1 LRAWGFLTN
10 HAHALI
16 QIAQNPHST
25 VREVALATGI
35 TERATHAVLKDLRD
49 AGIIIAQRNG
59 RQNVYQVDAVAL
71 AKHPRWAA
79 SDMPIP
85 KPLIEAT
92 LRGLVR
98 VAAAG
103 AAQRDNQANQA

>member
-10 HAHALI
+10 HAHVLI
-16 QIAQNPHST
+16 QIARNPCST
-25 VREVALATGI
+25 VREIALSTGI
-35 TERATHAVLKDLRD
+35 TERATHSLLKDLRD
-49 AGIIIAQRNG
+49 AGIILVQRNG
-59 RQNVYQVDAVAL
+59 RQNVYQVNAVAL
-71 AKHPRWAA
+71 AAHPRWAA

-92 LRGLVR
+92 LRGLAR

-103 AAQRDNQANQA
+103 SAQRDSQADPA

>member
-1 LRAWGFLTN
+1 MRAWGFLTN
-10 HAHALI
+10 HAHVLI
-16 QIAQNPHST
+16 QVARNPRST
-25 VREVALATGI
+25 VREIALSAGI
-35 TERATHAVLKDLRD
+35 TERATHAMLKDLRD
-49 AGIIIAQRNG
+49 AGIVIAQRNG
-59 RQNVYQVDAVAL
+59 RQNVYQVDPVAL
-71 AKHPRWAA
+71 AEHRRWAA

-103 AAQRDNQANQA
+103 AAQRDSQANQA

>member
-16 QIAQNPHST
+16 QIAQNPRST

-59 RQNVYQVDAVAL
+59 RQNVYRVDPVAL
-71 AKHPRWAA
+71 AKHQRWAA

-98 VAAAG
+98 VAAGG
-103 AAQRDNQANQA
+103 AAQRDSQANQA

>member
-1 LRAWGFLTN
+1 MRAWGFLTN
-10 HAHALI
+10 HAHVLI
-16 QIAQNPHST
+16 QVARNPRST
-25 VREVALATGI
+25 VREIALSAGI
-35 TERATHAVLKDLRD
+35 TERATHAMLKDLRD
-49 AGIIIAQRNG
+49 AGIVIAQRSG
-59 RQNVYQVDAVAL
+59 RQNVYQVDPAAL

-98 VAAAG
+98 VASAG
-103 AAQRDNQANQA
+103 AAQRDSQANQA

>member
-10 HAHALI
+10 HAHVLI
-16 QIAQNPHST
+16 QIARNPRST
-25 VREVALATGI
+25 VREIALSAGI
-35 TERATHAVLKDLRD
+35 TERATHAMLKDLRD
-49 AGIIIAQRNG
+49 AGIVIAQRNG
-59 RQNVYQVDAVAL
+59 RQNVYQVDPVAL

-79 SDMPIP
+79 SDMAIP
-85 KPLIEAT
+85 QPLIEAT

-103 AAQRDNQANQA
+103 AAQRDSQANQV